1 MGEQISKEEITTQM
15 KIVLIVLL
23 VLVALVIIMILI
35 GRMLPEGHIA
45 VQSKSFS
52 SSPSE
57 VWEVISGVED
67 WKSWR
72 SDLKDIT
79 ITNDSTFK
87 ADDVEYLMSI
97 VVPGESFTTTIVTK
111 DLPYGGMWHYIIE
124 KEGDGCK
131 LTVTEIGD
139 VYNPMFRF
147 MSRFIFGH
155 DGSLKDYMEVLSKRI
170 Q

>member
-1 MGEQISKEEITTQM
+1 M
-15 KIVLIVLL
+15 KIALIVVL
-23 VLVALVIIMILI
+23 VIVALVIIMILI
-35 GRMLPEGHIA
+35 GRMLPEGHVA
-45 VQSKSFS
+45 MQSKTFS
-52 SSPSE
+52 SSQDE
-57 VWEVISGVED
+57 VWKVISGVSD

-72 SDLKDIT
+72 SDVHDLT
-79 ITNDSTFK
+79 ITSDSTFK

-97 VVPGESFTTTIVTK
+97 VEPGASFTTTIITK
-111 DLPYGGMWHYIIE
+111 DLPYGGMWHYLIE

-147 MSRFIFGH
+147 MSKYIFGH
-155 DGSLKDYMEVLSKRI
+155 DGSLKEYMKVLSKRI